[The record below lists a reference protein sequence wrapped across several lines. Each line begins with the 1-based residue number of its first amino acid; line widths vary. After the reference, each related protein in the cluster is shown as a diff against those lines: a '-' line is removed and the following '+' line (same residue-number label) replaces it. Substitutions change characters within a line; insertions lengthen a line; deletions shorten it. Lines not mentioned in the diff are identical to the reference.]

1 MAEDLEYHATF
12 PPNVSTED
20 VEGGGEFPS
29 KGGRNEPLVILL
41 GWVGCVDKHLAKY
54 SAIYQS
60 KGYATIRYTAPPEQH
75 FYQPEKLRE
84 TSVKILE
91 LIFDLGLEDSPI
103 FFHVF
108 SNGGCALYRHIT
120 ETVHGFFAGD
130 LGELN
135 IAGCVYDSCPT
146 VPTLRSGI
154 RAMSASDPK
163 AGFFTKLIRILL
175 FVILN
180 FLSIFIPSTWEARK
194 VRKTYIKALKED
206 LARFPQ
212 LFLYSKADK
221 LCPWKDI
228 EDVIAARG
236 QLGVDVRQICWEDSA
251 HCSHLLQYKEE
262 YVKACHDFVDDCLQ
276 NMLDRAVD
284 TDSQSFSD

>member
-12 PPNVSTED
+12 PPNISTEEI
-20 VEGGGEFPS
+20 EGGGEFAARS
-29 KGGRNEPLVILL
+29 GRTEPLVILL

-75 FYQPEKLRE
+75 FYKTEKLQE
-84 TSVKILE
+84 TAVKILE
-91 LIFDLGLEDSPI
+91 LIFDLGLEESPI
-103 FFHVF
+103 FFHLF

-120 ETVHGFFAGD
+120 ETVHGPFAP
-130 LGELN
+130 EFAALN

-146 VPTLRSGI
+146 KPTIASGI

-163 AGFFTKLIRILL
+163 AGLFTKLARIIL
-175 FVILN
+175 FVVLN
-180 FLSIFIPSTWEARK
+180 LLSVFVPSTWEARK
-194 VRKTYIKALKED
+194 IRKTYIKALKED
-206 LARFPQ
+206 RSRSPQ
-212 LFLYSKADK
+212 LYLYSKADAV
-221 LCPWKDI
+221 CPWQDV

-236 QLGVDVRQICWEDSA
+236 ELGVDVRQICWEDSE
-251 HCSHLLQYKEE
+251 HCSHLLRHKEE
-262 YVKACHDFVDDCLQ
+262 YVKICHDFVDNCLE
-276 NMLDRAVD
+276 NVID